1 MPASLRPR
9 RSALFVPGSNDRA
22 VAKAGTVAADV
33 LIFDLEDSV
42 APAHK
47 EIAREAV
54 ATAVAQ
60 LVGGRREIVVRIND
74 LDSPWVARD
83 IAAMAAVKPDA
94 LLVPKIERTDDIRRI
109 RAALG
114 AAQATKSQNIWV
126 MIETPA
132 AIRNAAA
139 IAAVAAM
146 PAPPIAAFVVGT
158 NDLGA
163 ELRVPARPGRAALLP
178 HLSHAVLAA
187 RAHNLAVLDGTFNDL
202 DDRKA
207 LQAECRQGRDLGMD
221 GKTVIHPSQI
231 AIANEA
237 FSPDPEEL
245 LWARRVVEAFAL
257 PDNSGVEVM
266 RLAGRMVERLH
277 ERAARR
283 VIELAEA
290 IAAMDDEMREK
301 AKVRRPTG

>member
-1 MPASLRPR
+1 M
-9 RSALFVPGSNDRA
+9 
-22 VAKAGTVAADV
+22 
-33 LIFDLEDSV
+33 
-42 APAHK
+42 
-47 EIAREAV
+47 
-54 ATAVAQ
+54 
-60 LVGGRREIVVRIND
+60 
-74 LDSPWVARD
+74 
-83 IAAMAAVKPDA
+83 
-94 LLVPKIERTDDIRRI
+94 
-109 RAALG
+109 
-114 AAQATKSQNIWV
+114 KSS
-126 MIETPA
+126 
-132 AIRNAAA
+132 
-139 IAAVAAM
+139 
-146 PAPPIAAFVVGT
+146 IAAFVVGT

-187 RAHNLAVLDGTFNDL
+187 RAHNLAILDGTFNDL

-221 GKTVIHPSQI
+221 GKTVIHPSQV

-237 FSPDPEEL
+237 FAPDPEEL

-290 IAAMDDEMREK
+290 IAAMDDEFRETAK
-301 AKVRRPTG
+301 ARRPTG